1 MSYSEWANFVYYK
14 TGDIA
19 TYNTTAYQALQA
31 NVNVVP
37 TTLAP
42 NWQVLPAPAGAG
54 VSSLS
59 TLTGA
64 ITQSCST
71 GTYTTAGNDIQLA
84 IAFPAPPISSVNGLG
99 GTPVIQNPSNSTIE
113 VQTIS
118 PNIQVGLNTRAFGT
132 YTETTGGSS
141 LTTITAPACVPT
153 SIIQATYIHSGVGGG
168 AQYIQGLTA
177 GTGSFSM
184 KTNTNVDINDQ
195 IVWLILNA

>member
-1 MSYSEWANFVYYK
+1 MSYSQWSNFVYYRL
-14 TGDIA
+14 GDIA
-19 TYNTTAYQALQA
+19 MLGSITYQALQA
-31 NVNVVP
+31 NINVSP
-37 TTLAP
+37 SLLAP

-84 IAFPAPPISSVNGLG
+84 IAFPVAPITSVNGLG

-118 PNIQVGLNTRAFGT
+118 PNIQVGLNTRAFGK
-132 YTETTGGSS
+132 YTETTGGNF
-141 LTTITAPACVPT
+141 TATIASASCVPT
-153 SIIQATYIHSGVGGG
+153 SVIQITYIHAGGG
-168 AQYIQGLTA
+168 GGSQYIKDIVA
-177 GTGSFSM
+177 GSGSF
-184 KTNTNVDINDQ
+184 TITCNTAIDINDE
-195 IVWLILNA
+195 IVWLILNQ